1 MNNKML
7 KSISKT
13 LRIKKSFLMID
24 KITNLVVKKKC
35 IGHKKINLNDWFFKS
50 HFIDEPTMPG
60 TLLIES
66 MLQTT
71 AFLIYKSIKLKN
83 ERCII
88 TSTQTKFLNKVNK
101 NGSLKIYSNIIKY
114 KKGTIQC
121 ESFINYKNKKI
132 CSASFLF
139 IVPSEFKL

>member
-1 MNNKML
+1 
-7 KSISKT
+7 
-13 LRIKKSFLMID
+13 
-24 KITNLVVKKKC
+24 
-35 IGHKKINLNDWFFKS
+35 
-50 HFIDEPTMPG
+50 MPG

-71 AFLIYKSIKLKN
+71 VFLIYKSIKLKD
-83 ERCII
+83 EKCII
-88 TSTQTKFLNKVNK
+88 TSMQTKFLNKKTK

-121 ESFINYKNKKI
+121 ESFINYKKKKI

-139 IVPSEFKL
+139 IVPSQFKL